1 MSNKLFIALACLLG
15 FCTIAD
21 GQNSPNLKT
30 VVAPSPNASALGKYG
45 EIPVGLYTG
54 IANISVPIY
63 TVKGRELEVPI
74 SLNYHAGGIRVEE
87 IASWVGIGWSLNAG
101 GVITRTIR
109 GGPDDRGG
117 FFDNYVNTTAFAQK
131 YYLNQS
137 AANSIEINDG
147 NVAPGD
153 ISTVNA
159 YISNTIDG
167 EPDIYYFNFGKYSG
181 SFFMNQSG
189 QIVVSS
195 LQALKVQYSF
205 DASGAFSQW
214 ILTTPDGVKYIFGT
228 SADGT
233 RTALES
239 NSNGAPWP
247 VATTG
252 WYLEDIC
259 SPHADTVSFNYTP
272 ISYSYNSRSSEVLN
286 VPITGADGAFP
297 YRDLKIGLN
306 NMIVPRLTT
315 ITSANGTVSFGA
327 GVARIDLPG
336 EAALGNINI
345 YNKVNAGTLLEN
357 WQFFYSNGTRLTL
370 DSLQQYSADGTLVG
384 QGYQFS
390 YNSTPL
396 PNPDPNQLAI
406 NSQDL
411 WGYYNGVSN
420 TVFPQGYSTAT
431 QYSTGVTT
439 ITGADR
445 HSDSNMMQAGVLTQI
460 TYPTGGYSKFDYQA
474 NTIYQSAE
482 DLSVPTAGVGK
493 DALVIFSPAKTV
505 SDTFTITY
513 PDPNTHVAQLTGVIH
528 TMEEDSCTYDP
539 SGYSQCYTASLYGI
553 DGTSYGPIYFKEGPI
568 SATLPVGT
576 YVIEGQGTGN
586 LRDSGNIIHFEL
598 DWTEYPPPPTQ
609 GNPNEMVNKP
619 IGGLRILRI
628 TDFDGTST
636 SVTKYLY
643 NQFNNDTASSA
654 VLVNDPYTY
663 VNTFESAQLAGD
675 DGNTTTVNEYLQ
687 VKAYPL
693 IPLMPTQGAPVGYQ
707 NVTKL
712 LGENGENGK
721 EEYTYTTAND
731 YPDEVQHQRPYA
743 MSCSYD
749 NRRGQLL
756 RTTTYSNNGGI
767 FTPVRAKASAYFV
780 GAKQTVSYGVMA
792 QCDAVGSAIGHTVQL
807 GGNDYYASG
816 YRTISEFLYPQTDTV
831 WDYQQN
837 YPSFYM
843 QTITHYAYDT
853 TNGHYQLIKSQTTD
867 SKNHVVEKD
876 YQYPP
881 DLTLSGY
888 EETARD
894 SLLSQY
900 ILTPVL
906 DEKTYRNGVQTY
918 DVKNNYQVFGNHY
931 PLPQSIDEQVSTN
944 SLDRRVVFLRYDNRG
959 NLTQQQKTNDV
970 LYTYLWDYSQTYPIA
985 QVVNADSV
993 DIAYTSFEADG
1004 SGNWQVPSTARDTGS
1019 ITGGACYNLT
1029 NGSIVKTGLTSGNTY
1044 IVSFWKKTGSASV
1057 TGSTGSVQGKT
1068 INGWTYYEYTVT
1080 GVTTETVSGAG
1091 DIDELR
1097 LYPAS
1102 AQMTSYTYSPLVG
1115 MTSQC
1120 DVGSKITY
1128 YNYDKLNRLSVLKD
1142 QDGNIIKTYQYHYQ
1156 EQ

>member
-1 MSNKLFIALACLLG
+1 MSNRLLFAIACLLG
-15 FCTIAD
+15 FCTTIDA
-21 GQNSPNLKT
+21 QNSPNLKT

-74 SLNYHAGGIRVEE
+74 SLNYHAGGVRVEE

-117 FFDNYVNTTAFAQK
+117 FVTNYVNTTNYAK
-131 YYLNQS
+131 TYYLNQS
-137 AANSIEINDG
+137 AASSLQINDG
-147 NVAPGD
+147 NVATADVSAING
-153 ISTVNA
+153 
-159 YISNTIDG
+159 YMSNIVDG
-167 EPDIYYFNFGKYSG
+167 EPDLYYFNFGKYSG

-189 QIVVSS
+189 QFVVSS
-195 LQALKVQYSF
+195 LQALRIQYNF
-205 DASGAFSQW
+205 DASGAFKQW
-214 ILTTPDGVKYIFGT
+214 ILTTPDGVQYIFGT

-247 VATTG
+247 IATTG

-259 SPHADTVSFNYTP
+259 SPHADTVSFNYTN
-272 ISYSYNSRSSEVLN
+272 ISYSYNSRSSEVVN

-297 YRDLKIGLN
+297 FRDFKIGLN
-306 NMIVPRLTT
+306 NMVVPRLTS
-315 ITSANGTVSFGA
+315 ISSANGTVNFAAGA
-327 GVARIDLPG
+327 ARTDLPG
-336 EAALGNINI
+336 EATLGNISI
-345 YNKVNAGTLLEN
+345 YNKVKSSTLLEK
-357 WQFFYSNGTRLTL
+357 WQFFYDYSTGRLTL
-370 DSLQQYSADGTLVG
+370 DSLQQLSPDGTVKG
-384 QGYQFS
+384 QGYQFA
-390 YNSTPL
+390 YNPTVL
-396 PNPDPNQLAI
+396 PNPDPNQLYI

-420 TVFPQGYSTAT
+420 TVFPQSYTVLTPYITSM
-431 QYSTGVTT
+431 VTVN
-439 ITGADR
+439 GADR
-445 HSDSNMMQAGVLTQI
+445 HTDSNMMQAGVLTKI

-474 NTIYQSAE
+474 NTVYQSAE
-482 DLSVPTAGVGK
+482 DNSVPVAGVGK
-493 DALVIFSPAKTV
+493 DAFLAFSPVQTLY
-505 SDTFTITY
+505 DTFTISY
-513 PDPNTHVAQLTGVIH
+513 PDPNSGVAQLTGLIR
-528 TMEEDSCTYDP
+528 TMDSGCTYDNN
-539 SGYSQCYTASLYGI
+539 GFSQCYTASLYGI
-553 DGTSYGPIYFKEGPI
+553 NGTSYGPQYFKEGAI

-576 YVIEGQGTGN
+576 YVIEGHGTGGPSE
-586 LRDSGNIIHFEL
+586 SGNIIHFEL
-598 DWTEYPPPPTQ
+598 DWTEYPPPSTQ
-609 GNPNEMVNKP
+609 GNPNQLVNKP

-643 NQFNNDTASSA
+643 NRFNDTASSA
-654 VLVNDPYTY
+654 VLVNDPYNY
-663 VNTFESAQLAGD
+663 VNVFESAQLSGD
-675 DGNTTTVNEYLQ
+675 GGNTTTVNEYLQ
-687 VKAYPL
+687 VKSFPL

-712 LGENGENGK
+712 WGENGENGK

-743 MSCSYD
+743 LSCSYD

-756 RTTTYSNNGGI
+756 RTTTYANNGGI
-767 FTPVRAKASAYFV
+767 FTPVKAKATAYFV
-780 GAKQTVSYGVMA
+780 GAKQTVGFGIMA
-792 QCDAVGSAIGHTVQL
+792 QCDAVGSAIGHTVEI
-807 GGNDYYASG
+807 GGTDYYASG
-816 YRTISEFLYPQTDTV
+816 YKTVSEFLYPQTDTV

-843 QTITHYAYDT
+843 QTITQYNYDT
-853 TNGHYQLIKSQTTD
+853 TNGHYQLTKTQTTD
-867 SKNHVVEKD
+867 SKNHLVEKD
-876 YQYPP
+876 YHYPP
-881 DLTLSGY
+881 DLTLSGAQ
-888 EETARD
+888 ETARQA
-894 SLLSQY
+894 LLTQY

-906 DEKTYRNGVQTY
+906 DEKTLRNGVQTY
-918 DVKNNYQVFGNHY
+918 DVKNNYQVFGNGY
-931 PLPQSIDEQVSTN
+931 PLPQSIDEQVATN
-944 SLDRRVVFLRYDNRG
+944 PLDRRVIFLRYDNKG

-970 LYTYLWDYSQTYPIA
+970 LYTYIWDYSQTYPIA

-993 DIAYTSFEADG
+993 DIAYSSFEADG

-1019 ITGGACYNLT
+1019 ITGSACYNLT
-1029 NGSIVKTGLTSGNTY
+1029 NGNITKGGLTAANTY
-1044 IVSFWKKTGSASV
+1044 VVSFWKKTGSVSV
-1057 TGSTGSVQGKT
+1057 TGSTRSVQGKT
-1068 INGWTYYEYTVT
+1068 ISGWTYYEYTVT
-1080 GVTTETVSGAG
+1080 GVTSETLSGSG

-1128 YNYDKLNRLSVLKD
+1128 YNYDILNRLCSLRD